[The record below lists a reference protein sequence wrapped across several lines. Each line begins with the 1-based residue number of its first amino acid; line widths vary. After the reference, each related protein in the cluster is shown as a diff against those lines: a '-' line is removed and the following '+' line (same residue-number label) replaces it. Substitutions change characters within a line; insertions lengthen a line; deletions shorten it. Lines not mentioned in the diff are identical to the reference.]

1 VGLGGEGGAYRIGR
15 RSARCRCILSRRG
28 EGRRPFLQSCVRPCI
43 SRYHL
48 ERERACVLSTMSSSI
63 ADVKKACGGR
73 STGRTCCGGGPLAPP
88 STFGPCCGGGVALYT
103 PPYPASARQSS
114 CPSAP
119 LEVLATSPIEDD
131 GRCGAS
137 TPSSCWP
144 GSCRE
149 RWSMAL
155 KSGPAVGGAPAGP
168 PWGCWRW
175 LEDMVCMCSGWQ

>member
-1 VGLGGEGGAYRIGR
+1 VGRTELVVGAQDADVFFLVAEEDVDLFCSRVLGLASRGI
-15 RSARCRCILSRRG
+15 IL
-28 EGRRPFLQSCVRPCI
+28 
-43 SRYHL
+43 
-48 ERERACVLSTMSSSI
+48 RERACVLSTMSSSI

-73 STGRTCCGGGPLAPP
+73 STGRTCCGGGPRAPP

-137 TPSSCWP
+137 TPSSC
-144 GSCRE
+144 
-149 RWSMAL
+149 
-155 KSGPAVGGAPAGP
+155 
-168 PWGCWRW
+168 
-175 LEDMVCMCSGWQ
+175 